1 MKTGRPPTI
10 RPKVQ
15 EIMVRGAPMTIP
27 EICAMLGLHYKRG
40 HCSVRRAL
48 LALGARQV
56 GKVNPRVDGVR
67 GGSKKPVFLWSLE

>member
-1 MKTGRPPTI
+1 MTLGRPPTI
-10 RPKVQ
+10 RPKVH
-15 EIMVRGAPMTIP
+15 EIMVRGTPMTIP
-27 EICAMLGLHYKRG
+27 ELCSMLGLHYKRG

-56 GKVNPRVDGVR
+56 GTVNPRVDGVR